1 MKNHRIE
8 NTLLNWTIQII
19 CLGLFIPLFS
29 CQANDNGNDI
39 DKKVAY
45 LFAYFVGNGP
55 GQEQVH
61 YAISMDGYNYRAL
74 NGNKP
79 VIDSKDISASGGVRD
94 PHILR
99 GEDGNF
105 YMVLTDLYV
114 PEMGWENTAMVL
126 LTSPDLISWSHSVID
141 IPQTFPEHFGD
152 VNRVWAPQTIYD
164 PNVGKYM
171 IYWSMRHNQD
181 ADIIYYAYASPDFT
195 SLESEPKQL
204 LFKDGACIDG
214 DMVYKDGKYHLFFK
228 NEDEGAKG
236 ILKAVS
242 NKINEGF
249 VVGEE
254 YVDQTD
260 DQVEGSGTFKLINSD
275 KYILMY
281 DVYTMGK
288 YQFCESTDLEEFKVI
303 DAEISMDFHPRHGSV
318 IPITQGE
325 LDVLITKWGN

>member
-1 MKNHRIE
+1 MNHRIR
-8 NTLLNWTIQII
+8 NISLNRIIQSM
-19 CLGLFIPLFS
+19 CLGLFLPLLS
-29 CQANDNGNDI
+29 CHANEYGTNNTDE
-39 DKKVAY
+39 KVAY

-61 YAISMDGYNYRAL
+61 YAISMDGYNYKAL

-79 VIDSKDISASGGVRD
+79 VIDSRDISASGGVRD

-99 GEDGNF
+99 GEDGKF

-114 PEMGWENTAMVL
+114 PDMGWENTAMVL
-126 LTSPDLISWSHSVID
+126 LTSQDLINWSHKAID
-141 IPQTFPEHFGD
+141 IPQTFPENFGD

-164 PNVGKYM
+164 PNAGKYM

-181 ADIIYYAYASPDFT
+181 ADIIYYAYANPDFT
-195 SLESEPKQL
+195 GLENEPSQL
-204 LFKDGACIDG
+204 LFKKGACIDG
-214 DMVYKDGKYHLFFK
+214 DIVFKDGKYHLFFK
-228 NEDEGAKG
+228 NEDKGAKG

-242 NKINEGF
+242 DKINEGY
-249 VVGEE
+249 VIGHD

-260 DQVEGSGTFKLINSD
+260 DQVEGSGTFQLINSD

-288 YQFCESTDLEEFKVI
+288 YQFCESADLENFKVI
-303 DAEISMDFHPRHGSV
+303 DSEISMDFHPRHGSV
-318 IPITQGE
+318 IQITQAE
-325 LDVLITKWGN
+325 LDALIKKWGN